1 MISSFDTTSL
11 AQNNRSL
18 GDLKLALKQDAARGV
33 PGQSIKAVAKQFE
46 GMFLNILMRGMR
58 SGGGNSLLDNNETKL
73 YTELLDQQFA
83 QKISEGRGLG
93 LADALVKQITRSQAH
108 TLPSLDEPAKPLPL
122 KKEESTKAFTQGLPG
137 TAQTPLPLHRNKSP
151 VTLTMP
157 APLAAPTSVPTTPPT
172 TPKEFVSQFWPAA
185 VAAGRD
191 LGVAPQGLLAQAA
204 LETGWGKRDI
214 KLADGSTS
222 HNLFGIKANKSWQGP
237 VAEVM
242 TTEYLNGAPI
252 KRTERFRAYASYEEG
267 FQDYVSMMKNS
278 PRYSKLLNVADP
290 THFAQGL
297 QQAGYATDPRYAAK
311 LSSLMQGSLLRSVA

>member
-1 MISSFDTTSL
+1 MISALDTSSFAL
-11 AQNNRSL
+11 NNKPL

-58 SGGGNSLLDNNETKL
+58 SGGGNSVLDNNETKL

-83 QKISEGRGLG
+83 QKIAEGRGLG
-93 LADALVKQITRSQAH
+93 LADALVQQITRSQAH
-108 TLPSLDEPAKPLPL
+108 AVPSLDAPAQPLPL
-122 KKEESTKAFTQGLPG
+122 KKAESTDGFSQGLPG
-137 TAQTPLPLHRNKSP
+137 AALSPLPLHRSETP
-151 VTLTMP
+151 GTFTLP
-157 APLAAPTSVPTTPPT
+157 APLTTPSNAPA
-172 TPKEFVSQFWPAA
+172 TPKDFVSQFLPAA
-185 VAAGRD
+185 VAAGRE

-204 LETGWGKRDI
+204 LESGWGKRDI
-214 KLADGSTS
+214 KLSDGSTS
-222 HNLFGIKANKSWQGP
+222 HNLFGIKANQSWQGP

-242 TTEYLNGAPI
+242 TTEYADGAPM
-252 KRTERFRAYASYEEG
+252 KRVERFRAYASYEAG

-297 QQAGYATDPRYAAK
+297 QQAGYATDPHYAAK
-311 LSSLMQGSLLRSVA
+311 LSSLMQGKLLRSVA